1 MWDTQISLG
10 RGNIRDFVIGL
21 GAGGGGNM
29 SSQVGVTWRGRV
41 LMGTAVGVLQGHVES
56 CHRGISQEDASLD
69 S

>member
-10 RGNIRDFVIGL
+10 RGYIRDFVSGL

-41 LMGTAVGVLQGHVES
+41 LMGTAVGVLQGHV
-56 CHRGISQEDASLD
+56 
-69 S
+69 